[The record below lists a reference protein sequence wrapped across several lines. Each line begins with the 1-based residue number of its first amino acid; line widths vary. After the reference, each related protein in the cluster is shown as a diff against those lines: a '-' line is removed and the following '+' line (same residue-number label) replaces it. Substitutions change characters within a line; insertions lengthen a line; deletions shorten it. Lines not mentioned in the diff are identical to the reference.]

1 MTPTNVELYEAL
13 RHTVGE
19 DAARMIA
26 EVVPP
31 VGEVATK
38 ADLLATK
45 ADLVAEVGSVRSEIG
60 TVRSEIAT
68 LRGEMREGFAQL
80 RGEIHAESTRTMKWM
95 LGFFIP
101 VWAGTWATVVA
112 VVVKLS

>member
-1 MTPTNVELYEAL
+1 MARTNVELYEAL
-13 RHTVGE
+13 KPIVGT
-19 DAARMIA
+19 DGARMIA

-31 VGEVATK
+31 AADLVTK

-45 ADLVAEVGSVRSEIG
+45 ADLLATTADLVAEVGSVH
-60 TVRSEIAT
+60 SEIAT

-80 RGEIHAESTRTMKWM
+80 RGEIHAESTRTTKWM